1 LHGSA
6 LDDVLMSRSRFLGFL
21 AVLTVAGGV
30 VGSFGACSSSPA
42 AAAAQCNSNP
52 FQCGSGT
59 TCAVSKC
66 TCTDE
71 NCSYK
76 NCTPEFAC
84 LPSFS
89 SGLAGEACTNM
100 VGSASCDDGL
110 TCVQE
115 KNVQMGDGVC
125 TAYCNSSNPC
135 ATQYVC
141 VAIGVELGP
150 SASAPIIHVCQ
161 AEPSDGD
168 IIVVDEG
175 GPEGE
180 DAGDSGTGGPESG
193 LSDRFHAPETSPH

>member
-1 LHGSA
+1 
-6 LDDVLMSRSRFLGFL
+6 MSRSRFLGFL

-115 KNVQMGDGVC
+115 KNVQMGGGGC
-125 TAYCNSSNPC
+125 TAYCNSSTPC

-141 VAIGVELGP
+141 VAIGVERGP

-180 DAGDSGTGGPESG
+180 DAG
-193 LSDRFHAPETSPH
+193 